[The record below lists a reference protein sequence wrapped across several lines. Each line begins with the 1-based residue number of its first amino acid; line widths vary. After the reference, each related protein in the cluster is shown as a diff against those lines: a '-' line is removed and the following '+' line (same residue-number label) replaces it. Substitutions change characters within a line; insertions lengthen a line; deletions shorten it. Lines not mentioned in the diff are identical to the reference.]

1 MDDNREQWGC
11 KFGFIL
17 SAVGSAVGL
26 GNIWRFPYVAYA
38 NGGGAFLIP
47 YFVAI
52 FTAGIPILILE
63 YGMGHKYKGST
74 PLAIARGKKNW
85 EWLGWWPTIN
95 AFIILIYYSMILSW
109 TINYLKLSFT
119 KGWGNDTN
127 TFFYNSF
134 LNTSNSPLEF
144 GGIVWNILIGIAFI
158 WGINWFI
165 CYKGIKKGIE
175 KVNKVLLPTLVF
187 IMIVI
192 AIRSINLEGA
202 VKGLNTLF
210 TPDWS
215 MMLKHEVWIAAYGQ
229 VFFSLSL
236 AMGIMMTYSS
246 YLPKKTDINN
256 SAFMTGFAN
265 CGFEFLCAIGVF
277 AILGFMATSQGVGID
292 EVVSSGIGL
301 AFIVFPKVFSVMGTW
316 GTILGCLFFACL
328 VFAGLTSCVSLVE
341 AVSSAIID
349 KTGWERKKVVSGIAL
364 LGVIMSA
371 TFASGAGLYIL
382 DIMDNFINCYG
393 IVVVGL
399 LEAIVIG
406 WIIKPE
412 TIRNHT
418 NKTSYFRI
426 GRWWDFTIKFITP
439 TMLAIMLVSNFVT
452 EIKTPYGGYNLLELF
467 AYGWSVIALGII
479 VALLF
484 SRRPWKN
491 KKIENFE
498 EFE

>member
-1 MDDNREQWGC
+1 MGAWG
-11 KFGFIL
+11 
-17 SAVGSAVGL
+17 S
-26 GNIWRFPYVAYA
+26 
-38 NGGGAFLIP
+38 
-47 YFVAI
+47 
-52 FTAGIPILILE
+52 
-63 YGMGHKYKGST
+63 
-74 PLAIARGKKNW
+74 
-85 EWLGWWPTIN
+85 
-95 AFIILIYYSMILSW
+95 
-109 TINYLKLSFT
+109 
-119 KGWGNDTN
+119 
-127 TFFYNSF
+127 
-134 LNTSNSPLEF
+134 
-144 GGIVWNILIGIAFI
+144 
-158 WGINWFI
+158 
-165 CYKGIKKGIE
+165 
-175 KVNKVLLPTLVF
+175 
-187 IMIVI
+187 
-192 AIRSINLEGA
+192 
-202 VKGLNTLF
+202 
-210 TPDWS
+210 
-215 MMLKHEVWIAAYGQ
+215 
-229 VFFSLSL
+229 
-236 AMGIMMTYSS
+236 
-246 YLPKKTDINN
+246 
-256 SAFMTGFAN
+256 
-265 CGFEFLCAIGVF
+265 
-277 AILGFMATSQGVGID
+277 
-292 EVVSSGIGL
+292 
-301 AFIVFPKVFSVMGTW
+301 
-316 GTILGCLFFACL
+316 ILGCLFFACL

>member
-1 MDDNREQWGC
+1 
-11 KFGFIL
+11 
-17 SAVGSAVGL
+17 
-26 GNIWRFPYVAYA
+26 
-38 NGGGAFLIP
+38 
-47 YFVAI
+47 
-52 FTAGIPILILE
+52 
-63 YGMGHKYKGST
+63 
-74 PLAIARGKKNW
+74 
-85 EWLGWWPTIN
+85 
-95 AFIILIYYSMILSW
+95 
-109 TINYLKLSFT
+109 
-119 KGWGNDTN
+119 
-127 TFFYNSF
+127 
-134 LNTSNSPLEF
+134 
-144 GGIVWNILIGIAFI
+144 
-158 WGINWFI
+158 
-165 CYKGIKKGIE
+165 
-175 KVNKVLLPTLVF
+175 
-187 IMIVI
+187 
-192 AIRSINLEGA
+192 
-202 VKGLNTLF
+202 
-210 TPDWS
+210 
-215 MMLKHEVWIAAYGQ
+215 
-229 VFFSLSL
+229 
-236 AMGIMMTYSS
+236 
-246 YLPKKTDINN
+246 
-256 SAFMTGFAN
+256 MTGFAN

-349 KTGWERKKVVSGIAL
+349 KTSWERKKVVSGIAL